1 MHLKEKIKD
10 RTAEVAV
17 VGLGYVGMPLV
28 VEVAKAGFKTRGI
41 DIRREIIDR
50 INKGINHIK
59 DVDSQIVE
67 TIVNDGLFSAT
78 DDFSVCEHS
87 DVISICVPTP
97 LTKTNDPDLSY
108 IINATESIV
117 PYLRKGHLV
126 VLESTTYPGTTEEV
140 VLPIL
145 AKSGLLV
152 DEDFFLAFSPERV
165 DPGNKEFG
173 TKNTPK
179 IIGGVSKNST
189 EYAADFYSQF
199 IDNVIKVSSAR
210 VAEMTKLLENIF
222 RCVNIALANE
232 LMLLCDRMGIDVWEV
247 VDAAATKPFGFMAFK
262 PGPGLG
268 GHCIPIDPF
277 YLSWKA
283 REFGFNTEF
292 IELSGKI
299 NRYMPQYVITKA
311 VEALN
316 KDKKSINTS
325 NVMLLGVAYKK
336 DVEDLRES
344 PAINIAEML
353 LDRGAILTY
362 HDPHIPE
369 FHVQGVNQQSVE
381 LSAESICK
389 QDLVIIVA
397 DHTNVD
403 YELVVNNAKRI
414 VDTRNILR
422 NYKSERIEKL

>member
-1 MHLKEKIKD
+1 MDIKEKIKN
-10 RTAEVAV
+10 RTIEVCV
-17 VGLGYVGMPLV
+17 VGLGYVGMPLA
-28 VEVAKAGFKTRGI
+28 VEVAKSGFRTHGI
-41 DIRREIIDR
+41 DINKKVITQ

-59 DVDSQIVE
+59 DVDTQTVKKL
-67 TIVNDGLFSAT
+67 VNDGLFGVT
-78 DDFSVCEHS
+78 TDFSVCEQA

-108 IINATESIV
+108 IKNAAKSIV
-117 PYLRKGHLV
+117 PYLRKGHLIL
-126 VLESTTYPGTTEEV
+126 LESTTYPGTTEEV
-140 VLPIL
+140 LLPIL
-145 AKSGLLV
+145 LKSGLTV
-152 DEDFFLAFSPERV
+152 EKDFFLAFSPERV
-165 DPGNKEFG
+165 DPGNKEFR

-179 IIGGVSKNST
+179 VVGGVSQKSM
-189 EYAADFYSQF
+189 EYAACFYSQF
-199 IDNVIKVSSAR
+199 IDTIIEVSSTR

-222 RCVNIALANE
+222 RCVNIALVNE

-247 VDAAATKPFGFMAFK
+247 IDAAATKPFGFMAFK

-299 NRYMPQYVITKA
+299 NKHMPQYVITKA

-316 KDKKSINTS
+316 KDKKSINGS
-325 NVMLLGVAYKK
+325 NIMLLGVAYKK

-344 PAINIAEML
+344 PAIDIAERL
-353 LDRGAILTY
+353 LNRGAILTY

-369 FHVQGVNQQSVE
+369 FQIHGVNQQSVE
-381 LSAESICK
+381 LTKESVSD

-397 DHTNVD
+397 DHTDVNYKLLVD
-403 YELVVNNAKRI
+403 NAKRI
-414 VDTRNILR
+414 VDARNVLK
-422 NYKSERIEKL
+422 NYRSERIEKI